1 MRSAFLHIGAIIFII
16 CFFYSVAYSQNTIDS
31 NYIFRYDKR
40 NVIEIYPG
48 ISSTKFN
55 FTNPGELKNN
65 YSLVANRSGNI
76 GIYIGYKWLS
86 LKYSWAIPG
95 TQLDKNVKLQYTSL
109 GFNFKI
115 KKWSIRPFFNSYN
128 GLLIPAKPQS
138 RNFKPVRDI
147 KFSDAGVDIF
157 YFFQTRKF
165 SIGAASSF
173 SEKQLNS
180 AGSVFIKITPMWQKI
195 KWQNP
200 SRELITDSTTFKLLS
215 FNPEWFSLIARI
227 GYNYNFSFYKG
238 KWSLTPAI
246 IFGGGALKEIST
258 GINHLQLVTDIQTS
272 IRGGHNGRIFYYYLN
287 ARWGTLQTNLFIKN
301 MQQVNTNFSL
311 TAGYRFNTFRKK
323 IFRIL

>member
-1 MRSAFLHIGAIIFII
+1 MKPT
-16 CFFYSVAYSQNTIDS
+16 FFYTILVLTLNLFFYPASYAQNTIDS
-31 NYIFRYDKR
+31 NYIFRYEKR

-109 GFNFKI
+109 GFSFRI
-115 KKWSIRPFFNSYN
+115 KKWSIRPFFNTYN
-128 GLLIPAKPQS
+128 GLLLPEKPRS
-138 RNFKPVRDI
+138 RDYKPVRDI
-147 KFSDAGVDIF
+147 KFSDAGVDVY
-157 YFFQTRKF
+157 YFFQTKRF
-165 SIGAASSF
+165 SIAAASSF

-180 AGSVFIKITPMWQKI
+180 AGSVFIKLTPMWQKI

-200 SRELITDSTTFKLLS
+200 SRDIITDSTTFKLLS
-215 FNPEWFSLIARI
+215 LNPEWFSLIARV

-238 KWSLTPAI
+238 KWSITPAI
-246 IFGGGALKEIST
+246 IIGSGVLKEIST
-258 GINHLQLVTDIQTS
+258 GINHLQLVTDIQAS
-272 IRGGHNGRIFYYYLN
+272 IRGGHNGRTFYYYLN

-311 TAGYRFNTFRKK
+311 TAGWRFHTFRKK
-323 IFRIL
+323 IFGIL

>member
-1 MRSAFLHIGAIIFII
+1 MKPRFIHIIIFLTI
-16 CFFYSVAYSQNTIDS
+16 CHCISLALHAQNTIDS
-31 NYIFRYDKR
+31 NYIFRYEKR

-55 FTNPGELKNN
+55 FTNPGQLKNN

-76 GIYIGYKWLS
+76 GIYIGYKWVS

-109 GFNFKI
+109 GFSFRI
-115 KKWSIRPFFNSYN
+115 KKWSIRPFFNTYN
-128 GLLIPAKPQS
+128 GLLLPEKPRS
-138 RNFKPVRDI
+138 RDYKPVRDI
-147 KFSDAGVDIF
+147 KFSDAGVDVY
-157 YFFQTRKF
+157 YFFQTKKF
-165 SIGAASSF
+165 SIAAASSF

-180 AGSVFIKITPMWQKI
+180 AGSVFIKLTPMWQKI

-200 SRELITDSTTFKLLS
+200 SRDIITDSTTFKLLS
-215 FNPEWFSLIARI
+215 LNPEWFSLIARV

-238 KWSLTPAI
+238 KWSITPAI
-246 IFGGGALKEIST
+246 IIGGGALKEIST
-258 GINHLQLVTDIQTS
+258 GINHLQLVTDIQAS
-272 IRGGHNGRIFYYYLN
+272 IRGGHNGRTFYYYLN

-311 TAGYRFNTFRKK
+311 TAGWRFHTFRKK
-323 IFRIL
+323 IFGIL